1 MINSTYNKTKI
12 VATVGPASETKERLL
27 ELMIAGVDI
36 FRLNFSHGTHEGHAQ
51 VIKYIRELNARF
63 QFNVGI
69 LQDLQGPKI
78 RLRALDAEFIE
89 VNSGE
94 KVVLV
99 YEEGKGTRERLTTTY
114 NLAQD
119 VREGDAIL
127 IDDGN
132 IELRCIGIYGMEVHA
147 EVVYGGKLKS
157 KKGINLPNTYVSE
170 PSLTKK
176 DKEDLAFGLEQDVD
190 WIALSFVRTATDI
203 MELRNIIKESGRG
216 AKIISKIE
224 TPYAL
229 KNIDEIIAVSDA
241 LMVARGDLAVEIP
254 MESVPVE
261 QKKMIYKCNKAA
273 KPVIVA
279 TQMME
284 SMITN
289 SRPTRAEA
297 SDVANAVID
306 GADAVMLSAESAS
319 GKYPIETVQAM
330 EKIIS
335 NVERDIKS
343 IYHKHYEEEKN
354 SADFYSSHLISN
366 SCKLAKEIDAKA
378 ILSMSKSGYTAFQF
392 SSHRP
397 EANIFVFTKNRKLL
411 TQLSLLW
418 GVRCFYYES
427 NDSADGI
434 FEDTEKILVH
444 GGFLSKG
451 DLYLTTASMP
461 VIENKHTNLVKV
473 GIVEKS

>member
-1 MINSTYNKTKI
+1 MINATFNKTKI
-12 VATVGPASETKERLL
+12 VATVGPASNTKEKLL

-36 FRLNFSHGTHEGHAQ
+36 FRLNFSHGTHEEHAL
-51 VIKYIRELNARF
+51 VIKYIRELNAKF

-78 RLRALDAEFIE
+78 RLRALEVDFIE
-89 VNSGE
+89 VETGDRL
-94 KVVLV
+94 VLA
-99 YEEGKGTRERLTTTY
+99 YEEGKGRRERLTTTY

-119 VREGDAIL
+119 VKEGDAIL

-132 IELRCIGIYGMEVHA
+132 IELRCTGIYGIEVHA
-147 EVVYGGKLKS
+147 EVIYGGKLKS

-176 DKEDLAFGLEQDVD
+176 DKEDLVFGLEQDVD
-190 WIALSFVRTATDI
+190 WIALSFVRAAIDI
-203 MELRNIIKESGRG
+203 IELRNIIKESGRNIR
-216 AKIISKIE
+216 IISKIE

-229 KNIDEIIAVSDA
+229 KNIDEIIAISDA

-254 MESVPVE
+254 MESVPVA
-261 QKKMIYKCNKAA
+261 QKMMIRKCNEAS

-284 SMITN
+284 SMVTN

-297 SDVANAVID
+297 SDVANAVVD

-319 GKYPIETVQAM
+319 GRYPVETVQAM

-335 NVERDIKS
+335 SIERDVPE
-343 IYHKHYEEEKN
+343 IYHKHYKEEKN
-354 SADFYSSHLISN
+354 SADFYSSHLINN
-366 SCKLAKEIDAKA
+366 SSKLAREIGAKA
-378 ILSMSKSGYTAFQF
+378 ILSLSKSGYTAFQF

-397 EANIFVFTKNRKLL
+397 EANIFIFTKNRKLL
-411 TQLSLLW
+411 TQLNLVW
-418 GVRCFYYES
+418 GVRCYYYEG

-434 FEDTEKILVH
+434 FEDTEKALVH

-451 DLYLTTASMP
+451 DLYLVTASMP

-473 GIVEKS
+473 GKVE